1 MLIPWSS
8 ILGLQAGAAE
18 DYYTHTT
25 QTPNLWFELGWWF
38 PQRSM
43 LFVLA
48 SILVG
53 LIARMGEKETVRL
66 IGQGAADMINPA
78 MVILLAQGV
87 AVIMKNTQ
95 TLDTIL
101 NSMEQLVSGASAG
114 LFAVINVVINIPLP
128 VLIPSSSG
136 HEALAMPLLA
146 LLADFAGVSRP
157 LTITSWIL
165 GHGLTLM
172 FAPTSV
178 VLVGGLAIAKVG
190 YDKWIRLVWPLLL
203 ILFVVAAAGV
213 ALAATLA

>member
-1 MLIPWSS
+1 MIPWSS
-8 ILGLQAGAAE
+8 ILGLEAGPAE
-18 DYYTHTT
+18 DYYRHVT
-25 QTPNLWFELGWWF
+25 QAPDLWFELGWWF
-38 PQRSM
+38 PQLSM

-48 SILVG
+48 SVLVG

-66 IGQGAADMINPA
+66 IGHGVADMINPA

-101 NSMEQLVSGASAG
+101 SSMEQLVAGAGAG
-114 LFAVINVVINIPLP
+114 LFAVINIVINVPLA

-136 HEALAMPLLA
+136 HGALAMPLLA
-146 LLADFAGVSRP
+146 PLADFAGVSRP
-157 LTITSWIL
+157 LTITSWIM
-165 GHGLTLM
+165 GHGLTLL

-190 YDKWIRLVWPLLL
+190 YDKWLRFVWPLLL
-203 ILFVVAAAGV
+203 ILFVIAAAGV
-213 ALAATLA
+213 ALAATLE